1 MRNWFDLKSV
11 GRLAVCASLALC
23 AISAPVAAQSALPAK
38 PVWISVPRVSGHLG
52 PADMGLVININDP
65 YSVAVGEH
73 YARQRGI
80 PAEQVLRVAMPVKA
94 SLNVAEF
101 EALALEI
108 KSAMGPKVQALALAW
123 TQPYAVEC
131 NSITSALTLGFVPE
145 LCSQTCAP
153 SPPSVLFNQ
162 TSVRP
167 FTDFG
172 VRPSMLLAGKTVTSG
187 VALIDRG
194 VASDRQL
201 GKRGVPPAS
210 MVLLRTADAAR
221 NVRAAWY
228 PPVPSMGQPDPMLSL
243 GAQLRVQSDKADL
256 PSRVVLYQT
265 GAVRVDS
272 PASIDWLPG
281 ALADHLTSFGGQLNN
296 ATGQMTAL
304 EWLEAGATASYGTVS
319 EPCNHWQKFPHPQV
333 LLLNYLQG
341 ATALE
346 AYWRSV
352 AWPAQGVMVGE
363 PLAAPFGR

>member
-1 MRNWFDLKSV
+1 MQSWLDLK
-11 GRLAVCASLALC
+11 GMWRLAICAGFVLFVVSV
-23 AISAPVAAQSALPAK
+23 PVASQSVSPAK
-38 PVWISVPRVSGHLG
+38 PLWVSVPRVTGHLG
-52 PADMGLVININDP
+52 AADMGLVININDP
-65 YSVAVGEH
+65 YSLAVGEQ

-80 PAEQVLRVAMPVKA
+80 PADQVLRVAMPVKA

-153 SPPSVLFNQ
+153 SAPSVLFNQ
-162 TSVRP
+162 ASVRP

-172 VRPSMLLAGKTVTSG
+172 VRPSILLAGKTVASG
-187 VALIDRG
+187 IALIDRG
-194 VASDRQL
+194 IASDRQL
-201 GKRGVPPAS
+201 GKRGVPLAS

-228 PPVPSMGQPDPMLSL
+228 PPMPSMGQPDPMLPL
-243 GAQLRVQSDKADL
+243 GAQLRVQSDKAEL
-256 PSRVVLYQT
+256 PGRVVLYQT
-265 GAVRVDS
+265 GAVRVEN
-272 PASIDWLPG
+272 PANIDWLPG

-296 ATGQMTAL
+296 TTGQMTAL

-352 AWPAQGVMVGE
+352 AWPAQGVLVGE

>member
-1 MRNWFDLKSV
+1 MRSWFDLKGV
-11 GRLAVCASLALC
+11 GRLAICASLALC
-23 AISAPVAAQSALPAK
+23 TMFAPVAAQSALPAK
-38 PVWISVPRVSGHLG
+38 PAWISVQRVTGHLVA
-52 PADMGLVININDP
+52 ADMGLVININDP

-80 PAEQVLRVAMPVKA
+80 PAEQVLRLAMPVKA

-145 LCSQTCAP
+145 LCSQTCAA

-162 TSVRP
+162 ASTRP

-172 VRPSMLLAGKTVTSG
+172 VRPSMLLAGKS
-187 VALIDRG
+187 VASAMALVDRG

-210 MVLLRTADAAR
+210 LVLVRTADAAR

-228 PPVPSMGQPDPMLSL
+228 PPMPSMGQADPMLPW

-256 PSRVVLYQT
+256 PSRVVLFQT
-265 GAVRVDS
+265 GAVRVDN
-272 PASIDWLPG
+272 PGNIDWLPG
-281 ALADHLTSFGGQLNN
+281 ALADHLTSYGGQL
-296 ATGQMTAL
+296 THTSGQMTAL

-341 ATALE
+341 STALE

-352 AWPAQGVMVGE
+352 AWPAQGVLVGE
-363 PLAAPFGR
+363 PLATPFGR